1 MRFLHTADWH
11 VGKKLGRLDRL
22 DESARVLDEVVAIA
36 ADQKVD
42 AVLVAG
48 DLFDRAGPPTETL
61 RLVIQTLVRLSA
73 EGAKVVVLPGNH
85 DSPDLFSVLGPLL
98 NRFDV
103 FVVHKPL
110 EPDAGAVVE
119 VPSRDGK
126 TTARVA
132 CLPFVNEIQVI
143 DLKGLPEEGFKTYSD
158 RINKI
163 THYYGSYLARTAASH
178 HVDILM
184 GHFMIHGAHPSG
196 SERELHIGEAFATT
210 PEALPNTLKYAA
222 LGHIHEPQE
231 APGSSIPSRY
241 SGSLMQL
248 DFGEAGREKSVCIVD
263 VQPGMKPARVTTLPI
278 TSGTPLIRVR
288 DTRANLQTRVAELE
302 GAILDVWVQ
311 TEGPEPGLAEEIR
324 AFLPGALNVHADYE
338 RAETETA
345 RREDAT
351 LDELYEGYW
360 IQRHGAPPSEEIVA
374 AFAELRNEV
383 GATW

>member
-22 DESARVLDEVVAIA
+22 EETGRVLDEVIAIA
-36 ADQKVD
+36 ADQEVD

-48 DLFDRAGPPTETL
+48 DLFDRAGPPLETL

-73 EGAKVVVLPGNH
+73 GGAKVVVLPGNH
-85 DSPDLFSVLGPLL
+85 DSPELFSVLAPLL
-98 NRFDV
+98 ARFDIS
-103 FVVHKPL
+103 VVHKPL

-119 VPSRDGK
+119 VPSREGT

-163 THYYGSYLARTAASH
+163 THYYGSYLARTASSH
-178 HVDILM
+178 HVDLLM
-184 GHFMIHGAHPSG
+184 GHFMIHGARPSG

-222 LGHIHEPQE
+222 LGHIHEPQD
-231 APGSSIPSRY
+231 APNSSIPSRY

-248 DFGEAGREKSVCIVD
+248 DFGEAGRDKSVCIVD
-263 VQPGMKPARVTTLPI
+263 VEPGMKPARVTQLPI
-278 TSGTPLIRVR
+278 TAGTPLCRVHG
-288 DTRANLQTRVAELE
+288 TREDLKARVSELQ
-302 GAILDVWVQ
+302 GKILDVWVQ
-311 TEGPEPGLAEEIR
+311 TEGPEAGLAEEIR
-324 AFLPGALNVHADYE
+324 AFLPGALNVHAEYE
-338 RAETETA
+338 RTDERAA
-345 RREDAT
+345 RRDDAS
-351 LDELYEGYW
+351 LSELYEGYW
-360 IQRHGAPPSEEIVA
+360 VQRHGAPPSDEIVA
-374 AFAELRNEV
+374 AFAELRGEV